1 MKNNISKLKV
11 AITSDHAGYE
21 LKQKIRLNLENLGFG
36 ILDLGPNNSDP
47 VDYPDFGKAIAEQ
60 IVKGDV
66 DRGIALCGT
75 GIGISISANRFK
87 GVRAALCH
95 NVATA
100 TQARMHNDAN
110 VLALGARHTNFE
122 DALECVNA
130 FLNTDFE
137 GDRHIK
143 RVAKLDNKFSNIKRA
158 NLEDEELTSALFN
171 ELDRQQNTVELI
183 ASENFTSKA
192 IMSYQGSVLTNK
204 YAEGYPGKRYYGGC
218 EFVDVIEKLAIERL
232 KKLFSCK
239 WANVQPNSGSQ
250 ANQAVYLA
258 LLSPGDPIL
267 GMSLSAGGHLTH
279 GAAPNQSGK
288 YFQSLTYGVRK
299 SDGIIDYDEVRTLAK
314 KNRPKL
320 IIAGASA
327 YSSKI
332 DFKLFREIA
341 DEVNSFLL
349 VDMAHYSGLIASG
362 CYPDPLPFADVCTS
376 TTHKTLRGPRGGV
389 IVSNN
394 EELGKKIDKAV
405 FPGMQGGP
413 LMHVIAAKA
422 AAFKEADTPAF
433 KKYSQQTVK
442 NAKAF
447 CNYLVQKGFDIVSG
461 GTDCHMVLIN
471 LERKNVTGKVAE
483 ESLDR
488 AGITCN
494 KNSVPF
500 DKQSPFV
507 TSGIRV
513 GTAAGTTRGFKE
525 DQFEFIAECISKI
538 IDVLPSQDIQL
549 INNTEA
555 SVLKE
560 IRKLCQKF
568 PIYQ

>member
-1 MKNNISKLKV
+1 MKNNISKLKI
-11 AITSDHAGYE
+11 AITSDHAGFE
-21 LKQKIRLNLENLGFG
+21 LKQKIRYNLENLGVG
-36 ILDLGPNNSDP
+36 VLDLGPNNSEP
-47 VDYPDFGKAIAEQ
+47 VDYPDFGKAIAEE
-60 IVKGDV
+60 IIKGYA
-66 DRGIALCGT
+66 DRGIALCGS

-95 NVATA
+95 NVETA

-110 VLALGARHTNFE
+110 IIAIGARNTKLE
-122 DALECVNA
+122 DAIDCVKA

-143 RVAKLDNKFSNIKRA
+143 RVAKLDEKNTNISDFGSEDLELSN
-158 NLEDEELTSALFN
+158 ALAR

-183 ASENFTSKA
+183 ASENFTSRS
-192 IMSYQGSVLTNK
+192 IMKYQGSVLTNK

-232 KKLFSCK
+232 KSLFKCS

-258 LLSPGDPIL
+258 LLSPGDCIL

-288 YFQSLTYGVRK
+288 YFHAITYGVRK
-299 SDGIIDYDEVRTLAK
+299 EDGIIDYEEVRALAK
-314 KNRPKL
+314 KNKPKM

-327 YSSKI
+327 YSAKI
-332 DFKLFREIA
+332 DFKMFRQIA
-341 DEVNSFLL
+341 DEVGAYLL
-349 VDMAHYSGLIASG
+349 VDMAHYSGLIAAG
-362 CYPDPLPFADVCTS
+362 CYPDPLIYADVCTS
-376 TTHKTLRGPRGGV
+376 TTHKTLRGPRGG
-389 IVSNN
+389 IILSNR
-394 EELGKKIDKAV
+394 EDIGKKIDKAV

-422 AAFKEADTPAF
+422 AAFKEANTIEF
-433 KKYSQQTVK
+433 KNYSLETIK
-442 NAKAF
+442 NAKAL
-447 CNYLVQKGFDIVSG
+447 CKRLVENGFDIVSG

-471 LERKNVTGKVAE
+471 LASKNVTGKEAE

-513 GTAAGTTRGFKE
+513 GTAAGTTRGFGQR
-525 DQFEFIAECISKI
+525 QFEFIADC
-538 IDVLPSQDIQL
+538 
-549 INNTEA
+549 INNIIQVLSSKDSKLISETEKA
-555 SVLKE
+555 VLKDIKE
-560 IRKLCQKF
+560 LCQDF
-568 PIYQ
+568 PLYQ